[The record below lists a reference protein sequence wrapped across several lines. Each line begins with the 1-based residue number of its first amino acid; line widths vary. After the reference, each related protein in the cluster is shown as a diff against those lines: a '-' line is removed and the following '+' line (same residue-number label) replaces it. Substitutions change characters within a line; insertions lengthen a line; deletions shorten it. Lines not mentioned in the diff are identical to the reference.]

1 MDSNDTRPG
10 DQTSTADPRRHCGL
24 SDLGSDPNTRP
35 LVVVAAAVIEV
46 DDRFLVTRRPR
57 GVHLEGYWEFP
68 GGKCEP
74 SEDLGACLRRE
85 IAEELGSGAV
95 TGAELLCVSHDYPE
109 RTVELHFIACRL
121 AAPPTPLLGQE
132 IRWVTRDDLKTLAF
146 PPADEALIAMLQA

>member
-1 MDSNDTRPG
+1 M
-10 DQTSTADPRRHCGL
+10 STADPRRHCGL

-132 IRWVTRDDLKTLAF
+132 IRWVTRDDLKALAF